1 MGIGGL
7 GRARTFSFLF
17 VGEALYPLS
26 YAPACSPLLGKLLR
40 NWWSRQD
47 SNLQLP
53 VCKTGTLPIELR
65 PHGCVFKRSPALV
78 ADVGIE
84 PT

>member
-1 MGIGGL
+1 VGIGGH

-26 YAPACSPLLGKLLR
+26 YAPLCSPVLG

-47 SNLQLP
+47 SNLRPP
-53 VCKTGTLPIELR
+53 VCKTGALPIELQ
-65 PHGCVFKRSPALV
+65 PHDCMFRRSPALV

>member
-1 MGIGGL
+1 VGIGGH

-26 YAPACSPLLGKLLR
+26 YAPA
-40 NWWSRQD
+40 WWSRQD
-47 SNLQLP
+47 SNLRPP
-53 VCKTGTLPIELR
+53 VCKTGTLPIELQ
-65 PHGCVFKRSPALV
+65 PHDCVFKRSPALV